1 MLLKCA
7 ALCDL
12 YNVENTHN
20 VSLQCGKHQQSH
32 RYRHACVEHSITKN
46 SL

>member
-20 VSLQCGKHQQSH
+20 VSLQCGKHHISNLTGINMP
-32 RYRHACVEHSITKN
+32 VLNIV
-46 SL
+46 

>member
-12 YNVENTHN
+12 YNVENTRN
-20 VSLQCGKHQQSH
+20 VSLQCGKHHISNLTGIDMP
-32 RYRHACVEHSITKN
+32 VLNIV
-46 SL
+46 